1 MSEKEIADVY
11 AMALRVL
18 AGNFYW
24 DYRNWKHAQGE
35 KEAHEKELEILRK
48 FLEKYGNALS
58 EEEREK
64 MEHRIEYVKDRIEEA
79 ERAIKD
85 HYNALVEDKKELERL
100 LGEELLLEKV
110 SGKG

>member
-100 LGEELLLEKV
+100 LGEELPLEKV

>member
-1 MSEKEIADVY
+1 MWKMSEKEIADVY

-18 AGNFYW
+18 ADNFYW

-58 EEEREK
+58 EKEREK
-64 MEHRIEYVKDRIEEA
+64 MEHRIEYAKDRIEEA
-79 ERAIKD
+79 EKAIKD
-85 HYNALVEDKKELERL
+85 YFNALVEDKKELEKL
-100 LGEELLLEKV
+100 LGGESLCLE
-110 SGKG
+110 